1 MEENEVKDKKEKKK
15 IEIDTFSIISI
26 LSMLIST
33 GIMIYFLL
41 SFGK

>member
-26 LSMLIST
+26 LAMLIST
-33 GIMIYFLL
+33 GIMISFLL